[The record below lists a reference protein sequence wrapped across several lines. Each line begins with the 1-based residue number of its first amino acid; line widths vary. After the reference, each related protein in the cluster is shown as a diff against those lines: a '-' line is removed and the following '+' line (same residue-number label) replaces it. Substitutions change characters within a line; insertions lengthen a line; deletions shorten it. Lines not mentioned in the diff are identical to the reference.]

1 MSTTLIDRLTALV
14 DSGEASRSGLARAAG
29 LHPNSL
35 RKLGASDWN
44 PTADTLVRLEK
55 LIDGGVQEV
64 LVGAEAIIDEAR
76 NGRMFILVDDDDR
89 ENEGDLVI
97 PAQMATPD
105 AINFMARHGRG
116 LICLAMAKER
126 VDQLGLEPMA
136 RVNGTRMETAFTVSI
151 EARDG
156 ATTGISAPDRA
167 RTIAVAIDANNG
179 PEANVSPG
187 HVFPL
192 VARPGGVLVRAGHT
206 EAAVDVARLAGL
218 NPSGVICEIMRE
230 DGTMARLGDLMGFAK
245 LHGLKIGTIRDLI
258 AYRLKKDHMVER
270 AAETRFTSASGA
282 NWTAQVFRDK
292 ASGEEQLALVHGGID
307 PARPTL
313 VRMHSIDLFADVL
326 GEQSQRTGLLH
337 GAMAMI
343 EREGAGVVVALHA
356 AAPGS
361 LSLATNLRS
370 GQPAET
376 GPALRS
382 YGIGAQ
388 ILAAPGIHDMILLS
402 NTKHSP
408 VGLSAYGLA
417 IVEERCIASQEN

>member
-1 MSTTLIDRLTALV
+1 MSTTLIDKLTALV

-35 RKLGASDWN
+35 RKLGAADWN

-55 LIDGGVQEV
+55 LIDGGVQDV

-89 ENEGDLVI
+89 ENEGDLII

-116 LICLAMAKER
+116 LICLALGKER

-156 ATTGISAPDRA
+156 VTTGISAADRA
-167 RTIAVAIDANNG
+167 RTIAVAIDSNNG
-179 PEANVSPG
+179 PDAIVSPG

-230 DGTMARLGDLMGFAK
+230 DGTMARLDDLMEFAK

-270 AAETRFTSASGA
+270 VAETRFTSTSGGS
-282 NWTAQVFRDK
+282 WTAQVFRDK
-292 ASGEEQLALVHGGID
+292 ASGEEQLALVHGGIE
-307 PARPTL
+307 PGKPTL

-326 GEQSQRTGLLH
+326 GEQSQRSGLLH

-343 EREGAGVVVALHA
+343 EQEGAGVVVALHA

-370 GQPAET
+370 GQPAES
-376 GPALRS
+376 GQALRA

-388 ILAAPGIHDMILLS
+388 ILAALGIHDMVLLS
-402 NTKHSP
+402 NTRHAP

-417 IVEERCIASQEN
+417 IVEERCIGGGEK